1 MASMSIRGIDQQI
14 LLRLKDQ
21 AKQERISLNSLMLR
35 LLQGGGSVQQPTAV
49 AKFDDI
55 DALAGTWSEQ
65 EALDFAHQTAA
76 FAEVDEALWR

>member
-14 LLRLKDQ
+14 LLRLKGQ
-21 AKQERISLNSLMLR
+21 AEQERISLNSLVLR
-35 LLQGGGSVQQPTAV
+35 LLQGGGGQQPTV
-49 AKFDDI
+49 LAKFDDM